1 MADEEL
7 KVLLRENIET
17 SKESLK
23 ILKKINRGRIFGN
36 VFSVLKWT
44 LIIGL
49 SFGAYYY
56 IEPFLSQYVDMLRGL
71 TSGVENI
78 GKIGNNINSAVSPRI
93 EWGEPDLLKK
103 LQDLMP
109 R

>member
-7 KVLLRENIET
+7 KVLLRENIEV

-23 ILKKINRGRIFGN
+23 ILKKINRGRIWGN

-56 IEPFLSQYVDMLRGL
+56 IEPFFSQYLNTLKGL
-71 TSGVENI
+71 ASGVENI
-78 GKIGNNINSAVSPRI
+78 GKINDNVNAAVSPDI
-93 EWGEPDLLKK
+93 FKK
-103 LQDLMP
+103 LQNLMT

>member
-7 KVLLRENIET
+7 KVLLRENIEV

-36 VFSVLKWT
+36 VFTTLKWT
-44 LIIGL
+44 LIIGISL
-49 SFGAYYY
+49 GAYYY
-56 IEPFLSQYVDMLRGL
+56 IEPFLSKYLDLMKGL

-78 GKIGNNINSAVSPRI
+78 GKISNNVNSATS
-93 EWGEPDLLKK
+93 PDLLKR
-103 LQDLMP
+103 LQELMP

>member
-1 MADEEL
+1 MEDEEL
-7 KVLLRENIET
+7 KVLLRENIEV

-36 VFSVLKWT
+36 IFSALKWT
-44 LIIGL
+44 LIIGI

-56 IEPFLSQYVDMLRGL
+56 IEPFFSQYLDTLKGL

-78 GKIGNNINSAVSPRI
+78 GKIGNNINSVGSS
-93 EWGEPDLLKK
+93 DLIKK

-109 R
+109 K

>member
-1 MADEEL
+1 MAEEDL
-7 KVLLRENIET
+7 KVLLRENIEI

-23 ILKKINRGRIFGN
+23 ILKKINRGRVFGN
-36 VFSVLKWT
+36 VFTALKWT
-44 LIIGL
+44 VIIGI

-56 IEPFLSQYVDMLRGL
+56 IEPFLSGYVDTLKSL
-71 TSGVENI
+71 TSGVENV
-78 GKIGNNINSAVSPRI
+78 GKISNNVNSAVSPN
-93 EWGEPDLLKK
+93 LLKK

>member
-36 VFSVLKWT
+36 IFSVLKWT
-44 LIIGL
+44 LIVGL

-78 GKIGNNINSAVSPRI
+78 GKIGNNINSAVPSN
-93 EWGEPDLLKK
+93 LLEK

-109 R
+109 K

>member
-7 KVLLRENIET
+7 KDLLRENIEV
-17 SKESLK
+17 SKESLN

-49 SFGAYYY
+49 SFWAYYY

-78 GKIGNNINSAVSPRI
+78 GEISNNINSAVSSN
-93 EWGEPDLLKK
+93 LLEK
-103 LQDLMP
+103 LQELMP

>member
-7 KVLLRENIET
+7 KTLLRENIEV

-36 VFSVLKWT
+36 VFKTLKWM
-44 LIIGL
+44 LIIGI

-56 IEPFLSQYVDMLRGL
+56 IEPFVSKYLDLMKGL
-71 TSGVENI
+71 TSGVENVQ
-78 GKIGNNINSAVSPRI
+78 KIGNNVNSAVS
-93 EWGEPDLLKK
+93 PDLLKK

>member
-7 KVLLRENIET
+7 KVLLRENIEV

-23 ILKKINRGRIFGN
+23 ILKKINRGRIWGN

-78 GKIGNNINSAVSPRI
+78 GKIGNNINSAVPSN
-93 EWGEPDLLKK
+93 LLEK

-109 R
+109 K

>member
-7 KVLLRENIET
+7 KVLLRENIEV

-36 VFSVLKWT
+36 IFVFLKWT
-44 LIIGL
+44 LIIGI
-49 SFGAYYY
+49 SFGAYYF
-56 IEPFLSQYVDMLRGL
+56 IEPFISKYLDLMKGL
-71 TSGVENI
+71 TSGVENV
-78 GKIGNNINSAVSPRI
+78 GKIGNNVNSA
-93 EWGEPDLLKK
+93 DLLKK

>member
-1 MADEEL
+1 MPDEEL
-7 KVLLRENIET
+7 KVLLRENIEV

-23 ILKKINRGRIFGN
+23 ILKKINRARIFGN
-36 VFSVLKWT
+36 VFTALKWT
-44 LIIGL
+44 LIIGISL
-49 SFGAYYY
+49 GAYYY
-56 IEPFLSQYVDMLRGL
+56 IEPFLSKYLDFMKGL

-78 GKIGNNINSAVSPRI
+78 GKISNNVNSATS
-93 EWGEPDLLKK
+93 PDLLKK

>member
-1 MADEEL
+1 MSDEEL
-7 KVLLRENIET
+7 KVLLRENIEV

-36 VFSVLKWT
+36 IFSVLKWT
-44 LIIGL
+44 LILGL
-49 SFGAYYY
+49 SFGTYYY
-56 IEPFLSQYVDMLRGL
+56 IEPFLSQYVDMLKGL
-71 TSGVENI
+71 ASSVENI
-78 GKIGNNINSAVSPRI
+78 GEISNNINSATSP
-93 EWGEPDLLKK
+93 DFLKK

>member
-7 KVLLRENIET
+7 KVLLRENIEV

-23 ILKKINRGRIFGN
+23 ILKKINRGRIWGN

-56 IEPFLSQYVDMLRGL
+56 IEPFFSQYLNTLKGL

-78 GKIGNNINSAVSPRI
+78 GEISNNINSAAS
-93 EWGEPDLLKK
+93 PDLLKK

>member
-1 MADEEL
+1 MSDEEL
-7 KVLLRENIET
+7 KVLLRENIEV

-23 ILKKINRGRIFGN
+23 ILKKINRSRIWGN

-56 IEPFLSQYVDMLRGL
+56 IEPFFSQYVDTLRGF

-78 GKIGNNINSAVSPRI
+78 GKISNNVNSAVS
-93 EWGEPDLLKK
+93 PDLLKK

>member
-7 KVLLRENIET
+7 KVLLRENIEV

-36 VFSVLKWT
+36 VFTTLKWT
-44 LIIGL
+44 LVVAV
-49 SFGAYYY
+49 SFGVYYY
-56 IEPFLSQYVDMLRGL
+56 IEPYLTKYLDLIKGL

-78 GKIGNNINSAVSPRI
+78 QKVGNNVNSAIS
-93 EWGEPDLLKK
+93 PDLLKK

>member
-7 KVLLRENIET
+7 KVLLRENIEV

-23 ILKKINRGRIFGN
+23 ILKKINRGRIWGN

-78 GKIGNNINSAVSPRI
+78 GKIGNNTNSAVS
-93 EWGEPDLLKK
+93 PDLLKK